1 MKPDDQTALATGR
14 NKVRKREFLFAD
26 ALAQKCEHVVTLGE
40 GRKGSNPYFCS
51 FLSRTTNFSDG
62 VPQVVALDS
71 ECRCTGSASGRN
83 E

>member
-1 MKPDDQTALATGR
+1 VKHDDQTVLATGG

-40 GRKGSNPYFCS
+40 GRKGSNPSFCS
-51 FLSRTTNFSDG
+51 FLSRTITFSDG
-62 VPQVVALDS
+62 VPQLVALDS
-71 ECRCTGSASGRN
+71 ECRFTRSASGRN